1 MFTTPVGA
9 VLSAGPCFNHRL
21 LMFLILYCSYGGK
34 KKKKKKARGR
44 IKRAHLL
51 PKKNLVMP
59 DWVIVRTGRKR
70 G

>member
-1 MFTTPVGA
+1 
-9 VLSAGPCFNHRL
+9 
-21 LMFLILYCSYGGK
+21 MFLIISCSYGG

-51 PKKNLVMP
+51 LKKNLVMP